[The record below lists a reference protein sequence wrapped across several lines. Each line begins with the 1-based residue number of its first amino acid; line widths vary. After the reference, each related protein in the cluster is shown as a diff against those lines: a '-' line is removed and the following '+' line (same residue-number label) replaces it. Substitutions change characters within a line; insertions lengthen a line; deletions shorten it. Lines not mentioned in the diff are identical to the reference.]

1 MLVASKKQCKG
12 QCCGKDV
19 VEGNSDKR
27 RQAAEGDI
35 TQNPTAANNS
45 HSSSWG
51 GLQPGLVLQGSSV
64 WLPQAGGPAGW
75 QGISLLTVPGRLS
88 LSLSLSLLWPFP
100 EFCVCN
106 RQGEPLAFVRRG
118 PGHSE
123 VRTWR
128 LPGFLEA

>member
-19 VEGNSDKR
+19 VEGNSDRR

-35 TQNPTAANNS
+35 SQNPTAANNS

-75 QGISLLTVPGRLS
+75 QGISLPTVPGRLS
-88 LSLSLSLLWPFP
+88 LSLSPVAFP
-100 EFCVCN
+100 RVLCVQPSG
-106 RQGEPLAFVRRG
+106 RATGLRAQGPRALRG
-118 PGHSE
+118 AN
-123 VRTWR
+123 V
-128 LPGFLEA
+128 EAARFS